1 MKKLRLILLALLSVL
16 IGLYPLFYYLNKGFG
31 LLKSKPAAIVADT
44 FWHTAFYI
52 HITFGG
58 IALLIGWMQFSPK
71 IRAKRITLHRQIGK
85 IYIVSVLLSAL
96 AGFYI
101 AFYAMTGIAAALG
114 FISLSII
121 WFYTTLMGYLRII
134 KGNLIQHQ
142 KMMIYSYAC
151 CFAAV
156 TLRLWLPILS
166 IIFGNFET
174 AYIIVAWWCWI
185 PNLLIAYFIIRK
197 TVYNGGATATTA

>member
-31 LLKSKPAAIVADT
+31 LLKSKPAAIVANAV
-44 FWHTAFYI
+44 WHTSFYI

-71 IRAKRITLHRQIGK
+71 IRDKRITLHRQIGK

-101 AFYAMTGIAAALG
+101 AFYAMTGAPAALG

-121 WFYTTLMGYLRII
+121 WFYTTLMGYLRIV

-185 PNLLIAYFIIRK
+185 PNLIVAYFIIRK
-197 TVYNGGATATTA
+197 TVYTKLQ